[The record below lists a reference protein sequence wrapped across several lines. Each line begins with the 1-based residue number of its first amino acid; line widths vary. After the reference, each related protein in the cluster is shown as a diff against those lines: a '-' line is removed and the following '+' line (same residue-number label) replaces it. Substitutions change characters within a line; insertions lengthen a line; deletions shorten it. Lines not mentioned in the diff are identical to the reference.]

1 MNPAGVVRRDAAAWN
16 NTVDVWMKQQVL
28 PPRVQDAKETNLCA
42 KMFRVSSD
50 LEKRLRHRAKQE
62 VIEFDLILQDQRVQ
76 FMRQSEHDM
85 KISRRQQFLLSGSDP
100 TLTRLRLTFWTVAI
114 TARVIRDGLVA
125 TASRAGIDMT
135 AKSRCAATYNGLHH
149 LQLLKTDSALM
160 TVDEVAA
167 LRAKDVG
174 HLHGGPGHGF
184 WFLLDR
190 FTVSSLEIE
199 MVSTGLTTACK

>member
-1 MNPAGVVRRDAAAWN
+1 ME
-16 NTVDVWMKQQVL
+16 VL
-28 PPRVQDAKETNLCA
+28 PPRVQDGKETNLCA

-190 FTVSSLEIE
+190 FTVSSLEIDK
-199 MVSTGLTTACK
+199 VSTGLTTACK